1 MSKTEIDSLISEQ
14 FLCRIAF
21 GGKLAPYIAVFQYVF
36 TNRYMYFHF
45 TDYGKKMGLLEEN
58 VPVCVE
64 VEKYVPDLSAY
75 SFVVLTGKLQVVTD
89 PKEKADAA
97 TKMANAAQA
106 HNLSTNFLHA
116 HGFPKTET
124 WNKLASDESLVI
136 VKLVGVTELSGLKS
150 P

>member
-1 MSKTEIDSLISEQ
+1 MTKPEIDTLISEQ

-36 TNRYMYFHF
+36 TNRHMYFHF

-64 VEKYVPDLSAY
+64 VEKYAPDLSAY
-75 SFVVLTGKLQVVTD
+75 SFVVLTGKLQIVTD
-89 PKEKADAA
+89 PKEKINVA
-97 TKMANAAQA
+97 TKMVQTAQNR
-106 HNLSTNFLHA
+106 NLSTNFLHA
-116 HGFPKTET
+116 HGFPKTEN
-124 WNKLASDESLVI
+124 WSALASDESSVI
-136 VKLVGVTELSGLKS
+136 VKLVGVTELNGLKS

>member
-1 MSKTEIDSLISEQ
+1 
-14 FLCRIAF
+14 
-21 GGKLAPYIAVFQYVF
+21 
-36 TNRYMYFHF
+36 MYFHF

-64 VEKYVPDLSAY
+64 VEKYASDLSAY
-75 SFVVLTGKLQVVTD
+75 SFVVLTGKLQIVTD

-97 TKMANAAQA
+97 AKMVQAAQTR
-106 HNLSTNFLHA
+106 NLSTNFLHA

-124 WNKLASDESLVI
+124 WSTLASDNSLVI
-136 VKLVGVTELSGLKS
+136 VKLIGVTELSGLKS